1 MWFVSSAQPESGER
15 KPPGRG
21 RKMLDTQRAAVLSY
35 TWRRGFF
42 QLPALT
48 LIHFREQLRD
58 FLTVI
63 HFHKQKSETDGIELM
78 AKGHGRG
85 LRLQR

>member
-42 QLPALT
+42 QSSSLSKTPSPHLNSLP
-48 LIHFREQLRD
+48 
-58 FLTVI
+58 
-63 HFHKQKSETDGIELM
+63 
-78 AKGHGRG
+78 
-85 LRLQR
+85 